1 MVANWFDNS
10 LVSGQSL
17 IDRFTA
23 IATALGLK
31 APLASPTFTGTVTA
45 PTFVGALTGNASTAT
60 SAATLTTP
68 RTINGTSFNGSAN
81 ITVSASTTNTLTL
94 GSGLTGTSFN
104 GASAVTA
111 TVDATAL
118 NTVSKIVSRDA
129 SGNFAASTITATS
142 FSGPLTGTVTGNV
155 TGNASTA
162 TTLQTAR
169 TINGVSFSGA
179 SNITV
184 TAANPAALTRG
195 TYLTGANYDGSA
207 AATWAVD
214 ATDLNTA
221 SKVVARDS
229 SGNFAAGAI
238 TANRFVTAA
247 GSTLTIAAGVVTVT
261 TGYHALDTEAAA
273 ATDDLDTINGG
284 VAGMMLILRAASSV
298 RDVVAKKGTGNLRL
312 ASDFTLTHTDDR
324 LTLLFDGVNW
334 NELCRAD
341 NGV

>member
-129 SGNFAASTITATS
+129 GGNFAA
-142 FSGPLTGTVTGNV
+142 GTVTA
-155 TGNASTA
+155 TLSGNASTA
-162 TTLQTAR
+162 TSAATLTTAR
-169 TINGVSFSGA
+169 TINGTSFNGSA
-179 SNITV
+179 NITI

-195 TYLTGANYDGSA
+195 TYLTGTNYDGSA

-334 NELCRAD
+334 NELCRSD

>member
-129 SGNFAASTITATS
+129 SGNFAA
-142 FSGPLTGTVTGNV
+142 GTVTA
-155 TGNASTA
+155 TLSGNASTA
-162 TTLQTAR
+162 TSAATLTTAR
-169 TINGVSFSGA
+169 TINGTSFNGSA
-179 SNITV
+179 NITI

-195 TYLTGANYDGSA
+195 TYLTGTNYDGSA

-334 NELCRAD
+334 NELCRSD